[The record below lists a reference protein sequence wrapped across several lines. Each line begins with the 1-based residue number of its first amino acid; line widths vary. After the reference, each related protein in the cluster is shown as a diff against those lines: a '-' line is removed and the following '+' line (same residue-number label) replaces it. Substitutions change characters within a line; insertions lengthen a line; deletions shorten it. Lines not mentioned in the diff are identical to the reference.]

1 MKTRNLT
8 AAALLTALAMI
19 LGLVERMLP
28 LEMIIPLPGIKLGL
42 ANVVTLVALYRMGA
56 PEAALILGARCLLS
70 ALFSGSMTGLAFSL
84 TGGAMA
90 LAAMAAARKSR
101 YLSIYGA
108 SVLGAAAHHCG
119 QIGVASLLMH
129 SGAVWGYLPYLLLAG
144 TACGLATGSLGAGVL
159 RRLRPADEPGAR
171 PPAGTGEER

>member
-84 TGGAMA
+84 TGGATA
-90 LAAMAAARKSR
+90 LAAMAAAGKSR
-101 YLSIYGA
+101 
-108 SVLGAAAHHCG
+108 
-119 QIGVASLLMH
+119 
-129 SGAVWGYLPYLLLAG
+129 
-144 TACGLATGSLGAGVL
+144 
-159 RRLRPADEPGAR
+159 
-171 PPAGTGEER
+171 